1 MPVTAFAPKTCLQI
15 ANAALGELGFPQL
28 SALNGNIDPTAVQI
42 LALLNATG
50 EDMRDTPEGGWTSMQ
65 TEFNLI
71 VNAPI
76 ITTGTVSVNSPV
88 VSGIPSTAGLSAG
101 NWAVFGAFLPSAARI
116 LNLGDQNGNNPTT
129 TVTLTMES
137 TGAASATP
145 ITLAQDTYSLPAD
158 MKAYIDRTWWDRTNR
173 WALLG
178 PDSPQLDQWHRS
190 GIVQTGPRRHWRQIG
205 NSLNNT
211 YRIWPAPAELVNP
224 IQLVFEYLST
234 NWVNMTGSVSSTGTN
249 SLFTADTDTSFLD
262 DRALIDG
269 LKWRFKKIK
278 GYGGW
283 EDDRND
289 YIDLVDRLIGRDG
302 GSPTISLVKRVHPF
316 LISPEYAVQDGYF
329 PTPGGFASN

>member
-1 MPVTAFAPKTCLQI
+1 MPVTAFTPKTCLQI

-28 SALNGNIDPTAVQI
+28 LSLNGNTDPTAIQV
-42 LALLNATG
+42 LALLNAEG
-50 EDMRDTPEGGWTSMQ
+50 EELRDTAEEGWTAMQ

-71 VNAPI
+71 VNPPI
-76 ITTGTVSVNSPV
+76 ITTGNVGLNSPV
-88 VSGIPSTAGLSAG
+88 ISNIPSTAGLTAG
-101 NWAVFGAFLPSAARI
+101 NWAVLASFIPSAARI
-116 LNLGDQNGNNPTT
+116 LNLGDQSGNNPTT
-129 TVTLTMES
+129 TITMNMVS
-137 TGAASATP
+137 TGTAPGTP
-145 ITLAQDTYSLPAD
+145 VTFAQDTYALPAD
-158 MKAYIDRTWWDRTNR
+158 LKAYIDRTWWDRTNR

-190 GIVQTGPRRHWRQIG
+190 GIVQTGPRRHFRQLG

-211 YRIWPAPAELVNP
+211 YRIWPAPAELVSP

-234 NWVNMTGSVSSTGTN
+234 NWVNMTGSTMSTGTN

-262 DRALIDG
+262 DRALIMG

-289 YIDLVDRLIGRDG
+289 YVDFVSRLEGRDG
-302 GSPTISLVKRVHPF
+302 ASPTLSFVRRTQPF
-316 LISPEYAVQDGYF
+316 LLDPINSVQDGNWAV
-329 PTPGGFASN
+329 PGGFTAN

>member
-15 ANAALGELGFPQL
+15 ANAALGELGFPQVVT
-28 SALNGNIDPTAVQI
+28 LNGNGDPTAIQV
-42 LALLNATG
+42 LALLNEEG
-50 EDMRDTPEGGWTSMQ
+50 EELRDTPEEGWTAMQ
-65 TEFNLI
+65 TEFNLV

-88 VSGIPSTAGLSAG
+88 VSAIPSTAGLTAG

-116 LNLGDQNGNNPTT
+116 LNLGDQSGNNPTT

-137 TGAASATP
+137 TGVAIGTP
-145 ITLAQDTYSLPAD
+145 ITFAQDTYALPAD
-158 MKAYIDRTWWDRTNR
+158 LKAYIDDTWWDRTNR
-173 WALLG
+173 WALFG

-190 GIVQTGPRRHWRQIG
+190 GIVQTGPRRHWRQLG

-211 YRIWPAPAELVNP
+211 YRIWPAPAELVAP
-224 IQLVFEYLST
+224 LQLVYEYLST
-234 NWVNMTGSVSSTGTN
+234 NWVNMTGAVASTGTN
-249 SLFTADTDTSFLD
+249 SLFTADTDTPFLD
-262 DRALIDG
+262 DRALIKG

-289 YIDLVDRLIGRDG
+289 YVDWVERLIARDG
-302 GSPTISLVKRVHPF
+302 ASPTLSLVKRQYPF
-316 LISPEYAVQDGYF
+316 LINPIFAVPDGSYG
-329 PTPGGFASN
+329 PHGGFG